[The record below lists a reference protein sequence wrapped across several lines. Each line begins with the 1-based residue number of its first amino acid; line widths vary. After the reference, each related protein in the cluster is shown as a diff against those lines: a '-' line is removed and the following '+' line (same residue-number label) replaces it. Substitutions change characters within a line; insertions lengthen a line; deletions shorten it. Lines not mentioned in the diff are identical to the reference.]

1 MGIHWGTA
9 MGYLRTRVQANI
21 IQYSHMDLHHAPLVQ
36 GNDETAPTYDFT
48 GYQLYVWL
56 YFLTRRRG
64 EIVIGYKPAGG
75 WKQAAGRRLRQ
86 LTQAEKDGIHAADM
100 EFISRLCS
108 EEMLRTMGS

>member
-1 MGIHWGTA
+1 MLPWFKATIRA
-9 MGYLRTRVQANI
+9 
-21 IQYSHMDLHHAPLVQ
+21 
-36 GNDETAPTYDFT
+36 APTYDFT
-48 GYQLYVWL
+48 GNQLHLWL

-86 LTQAEKDGIHAADM
+86 LTQTEKDGIHAADM